1 MSHDRHSYA
10 EPALVRTTHLALEL
24 DLDFTAKVLSGT
36 ATHTLA
42 WSGPGDRLVL
52 DTRDLTILAVEG
64 AVEAAGGAANGAVS
78 GAAGEDD
85 WEPLEYSL
93 SVPDNELGSALSI
106 RTGQHER
113 VRVSYRTAPTATGL
127 QWLEPSMTAG
137 GMMPFMFSQSQAIH
151 ARSWVPVQD
160 TPSVRFSYSAHVT
173 APPELMVL
181 MSADNGTGS
190 RSADAAPTPPP
201 RSATGSYDVV
211 MPEPIPS
218 YLLAI
223 AAGDLVFE
231 PIGTRAG
238 VWAEPEMA
246 KRAATEFADTEEMMR
261 VTEALF
267 GPYRWGRYDI
277 LVLPPSFPYGGMENP
292 RMTFATPTVV
302 IGDKSLVSVVAHELA
317 HSWSGNLVTQD
328 SWDDIWLNEGFT
340 AYVEN
345 RIVEAIYGNELAVME
360 TAIKQHATVVKL
372 DPLSA
377 AELAVELP
385 GLNHRSQYHGV
396 TALGPLKGCWFLA
409 WLEERFTR
417 ETFDPFLR
425 GYFDRFAFQSI
436 NSDAF
441 VGHLREHLLDKH
453 PGVVTDAEVAA
464 WLDEPGIPAFAERAV
479 SARFEVVDEVR
490 DRWLSTGQVPEGAKH
505 WTTQEWLRFLDAA
518 PDVLTAEQLQ
528 ELDREYALTG
538 TANGEI
544 ARRWYSIVAASP
556 YTSAYDE
563 LAGFLTRVGRM
574 KLVLPVYKALVRT
587 ESGRDFASQV
597 FATARPGY
605 HPITIA
611 AVLKILGS

>member
-1 MSHDRHSYA
+1 VTHDRHSYA
-10 EPALVRTTHLALEL
+10 EPALVRTTHLELDLEL
-24 DLDFTAKVLSGT
+24 DFSAKVLAGS

-42 WSGPGDRLVL
+42 WTGAGDRLVL
-52 DTRDLTILAVEG
+52 DTRDLTVLAVEG
-64 AVEAAGGAANGAVS
+64 ATAAG
-78 GAAGEDD
+78 

-93 SVPDNELGSALSI
+93 AVPDPELGSALLI
-106 RTGQHER
+106 RTARHER

-137 GMMPFMFSQSQAIH
+137 GVMPFMFSQSQAIH

-160 TPSVRFSYSAHVT
+160 TPGVRFSYAAHVT

-181 MSADNGTGS
+181 MSADNGTTS
-190 RSADAAPTPPP
+190 R
-201 RSATGSYDVV
+201 RTGSYDVV

-231 PIGTRAG
+231 PIGDRTG

-246 KRAATEFADTEEMMR
+246 RRAATEFADTEEMMR

-267 GPYRWGRYDI
+267 GPYRWGRYDL

-340 AYVEN
+340 SYVEN
-345 RIVEAIYGNELAVME
+345 RIVEAVYGTEFAVME

-372 DPLSA
+372 DPLTP

-385 GLNHRSQYHGV
+385 GLNHRSEYHG
-396 TALGPLKGCWFLA
+396 TTSTGPLKGSWFLS
-409 WLEERFTR
+409 WLEERFSR
-417 ETFDPFLR
+417 EVFDPFLR
-425 GYFDRFAFQSI
+425 GYFDRFAFRSI
-436 NSDAF
+436 NSEDF
-441 VGHLREHLLDKH
+441 VAHLEEHLLSQH
-453 PGVVTDAEVAA
+453 PGVVTEAELAA
-464 WLDEPGIPAFAERAV
+464 WLDEAGIPAFARRAE
-479 SARFEVVDEVR
+479 SDRFEVVDRAR
-490 DRWLSTGQVPEGAKH
+490 DTWLETGELPAGASR

-518 PDVLTAEQLQ
+518 PDVLSAEQLHQ
-528 ELDREYALTG
+528 LDREFDLTG

-544 ARRWYSIVAASP
+544 ARRWYQIVAASSYEP
-556 YTSAYDE
+556 SYAE
-563 LAGFLTRVGRM
+563 LASFLTRVGRM
-574 KLVLPVYKALVRT
+574 KLVLPVYRALAGTDRA
-587 ESGRDFASQV
+587 FAAEV
-597 FATARPGY
+597 FAKARPGY
-605 HPITIA
+605 HPITTA
-611 AVLKILGS
+611 AVQKILGQ

>member
-1 MSHDRHSYA
+1 MTYDRHSYA
-10 EPALVRTTHLALEL
+10 EPALVRTTHLDLDLEL
-24 DLDFTAKVLSGT
+24 DFDEKVLAGT

-42 WSGPGDRLVL
+42 WTGTSDRLVL
-52 DTRDLTILAVEG
+52 DTRDLTVLAVEG
-64 AVEAAGGAANGAVS
+64 ATADG
-78 GAAGEDD
+78 
-85 WEPLEYSL
+85 WEPLEYSVA
-93 SVPDNELGSALSI
+93 VPDKELGAALTI
-106 RTGQHER
+106 RTPQHQR
-113 VRVSYRTAPTATGL
+113 VRISYRTAPTATGL

-137 GMMPFMFSQSQAIH
+137 GVMPFMFSQSQAIH

-160 TPSVRFSYSAHVT
+160 TPSVRFSYAAHVT

-181 MSADNGTGS
+181 MSADNGTTS
-190 RSADAAPTPPP
+190 R
-201 RSATGSYDVV
+201 RTGSYDVV

-231 PIGTRAG
+231 PIGERSG

-246 KRAATEFADTEEMMR
+246 RRAATEFADTEEMMR

-340 AYVEN
+340 SYVEN
-345 RIVEAIYGNELAVME
+345 RIVEAVYGTEFAVME

-372 DPLSA
+372 DPLTP

-385 GLNHRSQYHGV
+385 GLNHRSEYHG
-396 TALGPLKGCWFLA
+396 TTSCGPLKGSWFLS

-417 ETFDPFLR
+417 EVFDPFLR
-425 GYFDRFAFQSI
+425 GYFDRFAFRSI
-436 NSDAF
+436 NSEDF
-441 VGHLREHLLDKH
+441 VAHLREHLLEPH

-464 WLDEPGIPAFAERAV
+464 WLDEAGIPAFAARAV
-479 SARFEVVDEVR
+479 SERFEAVDEAR
-490 DRWLSTGQVPEGAKH
+490 DRWLGTGELPQGAAA

-518 PDVLTAEQLQ
+518 PDVLGAVQLQ
-528 ELDREYALTG
+528 QLDREFGLTG

-544 ARRWYSIVAASP
+544 ARRWYQIVAASS
-556 YTSAYDE
+556 YEAAYAE
-563 LAGFLTRVGRM
+563 LAGFLTNVGRM
-574 KLVLPVYKALVRT
+574 KLVLPVYRALAGTDR
-587 ESGRDFASQV
+587 EFAAEV
-597 FATARPGY
+597 FAKARPGY
-605 HPITIA
+605 HPITTA
-611 AVLKILGS
+611 AVQKILGE

>member
-1 MSHDRHSYA
+1 VTHDRHSYA
-10 EPALVRTTHLALEL
+10 EPALVRTTHLELEL
-24 DLDFTAKVLSGT
+24 DLDFAAKVLAGS

-42 WSGPGDRLVL
+42 WSGSATRLML
-52 DTRDLTILAVEG
+52 DTRDLTVLGVEG
-64 AVEAAGGAANGAVS
+64 STADG
-78 GAAGEDD
+78 
-85 WEPLEYSL
+85 WEPLEF
-93 SVPDNELGSALSI
+93 SVALPDAELGSALTI
-106 RTGQHER
+106 QTAQNER

-137 GMMPFMFSQSQAIH
+137 GVKPFMFSQSQAIH

-160 TPSVRFSYSAHVT
+160 TPGVRFSYAAHVT
-173 APPELMVL
+173 APADLMVL
-181 MSADNGTGS
+181 MSADNGTTS
-190 RSADAAPTPPP
+190 R
-201 RSATGSYDVV
+201 RTGSYNVV

-231 PIGTRAG
+231 PIGERAG

-345 RIVEAIYGNELAVME
+345 RIVEAVYGTELAVME

-372 DPLSA
+372 DPLTPI
-377 AELAVELP
+377 EQAVELP
-385 GLNHRSQYHGV
+385 GLNHRSEYHGT
-396 TALGPLKGCWFLA
+396 TALGPLKGAWFLS
-409 WLEERFTR
+409 WLEGRFGR
-417 ETFDPFLR
+417 EVFDPFLR
-425 GYFDRFAFQSI
+425 GYFDRFAFRSI
-436 NSDAF
+436 NSQDFA
-441 VGHLREHLLDKH
+441 GHLQDNLLDRH
-453 PGVVTDAEVAA
+453 PEVVTADEVAA
-464 WLDEPGIPAFAERAV
+464 WLDEPGIPVFAERAA
-479 SARFEVVDEVR
+479 SARFEAVDQER
-490 DRWLSTGQVPEGAKH
+490 DRWLATGGLPSGASH
-505 WTTQEWLRFLDAA
+505 WTPQEWLRFLDAA
-518 PDVLTAEQLQ
+518 PDVLTTSQLQ
-528 ELDREYALTG
+528 QLDREFSLTG

-544 ARRWYSIVAASP
+544 ARRWYSIVAASS
-556 YTSAYDE
+556 YTPAYDE

-574 KLVLPVYKALVRT
+574 KLVLPVYRALSKT
-587 ESGRDFASQV
+587 EAGRQFANEV
-597 FATARPGY
+597 FTTARPGY

-611 AVLKILGS
+611 AALKILN

>member
-1 MSHDRHSYA
+1 MTHDRHSYA
-10 EPALVRTTHLALEL
+10 EPALVRTTHLELDLEL
-24 DLDFTAKVLSGT
+24 DFDEKVLAGS
-36 ATHTLA
+36 ATHTLDWVGA
-42 WSGPGDRLVL
+42 GDRLVL
-52 DTRDLTILAVEG
+52 DTRDLTVLAVEG
-64 AVEAAGGAANGAVS
+64 ATADG
-78 GAAGEDD
+78 

-93 SVPDNELGSALSI
+93 AIPDLELGSALRI
-106 RTGQHER
+106 RTARHER

-137 GMMPFMFSQSQAIH
+137 GVMPFMFSQSQAIH

-160 TPSVRFSYSAHVT
+160 TPGVRFSYSAHVT

-181 MSADNGTGS
+181 MSADNGTTS
-190 RSADAAPTPPP
+190 R
-201 RSATGSYDVV
+201 RTGSYHVV

-231 PIGTRAG
+231 PIGERTG

-246 KRAATEFADTEEMMR
+246 RRAATEFADTEEMMR

-267 GPYRWGRYDI
+267 GPYRWGRYDL

-340 AYVEN
+340 SYVEN
-345 RIVEAIYGNELAVME
+345 RIVEAVYGTEFALME

-372 DPLSA
+372 DPLTP

-385 GLNHRSQYHGV
+385 GLNHGSEYHG
-396 TALGPLKGCWFLA
+396 TTSCGPLKGSWFLS
-409 WLEERFTR
+409 WLEERFSR
-417 ETFDPFLR
+417 EVFDPFLR
-425 GYFDRFAFQSI
+425 GYFDRFAFRSI
-436 NSDAF
+436 NSGDF
-441 VGHLREHLLDKH
+441 VAHLEEHLLAEH
-453 PGVVTDAEVAA
+453 PGVVTDDELAA
-464 WLDEPGIPAFAERAV
+464 WLDEPGIPAFARRAV
-479 SARFEVVDEVR
+479 SARFLVVDQAR
-490 DRWLSTGQVPEGAKH
+490 NLWLTTGELPAGAAQ

-518 PDVLTAEQLQ
+518 PDVLGATQLQ
-528 ELDREYALTG
+528 QLDREFGLTG

-544 ARRWYSIVAASP
+544 ARRWYQIVAASS
-556 YTSAYDE
+556 YESAYAD
-563 LAGFLTRVGRM
+563 LASFLTQVGRM
-574 KLVLPVYKALVRT
+574 KLVLPVYRALAGTDR
-587 ESGRDFASQV
+587 A
-597 FATARPGY
+597 FATEVFTKARPGY
-605 HPITIA
+605 HPITTA
-611 AVLKILGS
+611 AVQKILGQ

>member
-1 MSHDRHSYA
+1 MTHDRHSYA
-10 EPALVRTTHLALEL
+10 EPLLVRTTHLQLDLE
-24 DLDFTAKVLSGT
+24 LDFTAKVLTGT
-36 ATHTLA
+36 ATHTLD
-42 WSGPGDRLVL
+42 WSGSIDRLIL
-52 DTRDLTILAVEG
+52 DTRDLTVLAVEG
-64 AVEAAGGAANGAVS
+64 ETADG
-78 GAAGEDD
+78 
-85 WEPLEYSL
+85 WEPLEYGL
-93 SVPDNELGSALSI
+93 GVPDKELGSALTI
-106 RTGQHER
+106 RTARQKR

-137 GMMPFMFSQSQAIH
+137 GVMPFMFSQSQAIH

-160 TPSVRFSYSAHVT
+160 TPGVRFSYSAHVT

-181 MSADNGTGS
+181 MSADNGTTS
-190 RSADAAPTPPP
+190 R
-201 RSATGSYDVV
+201 RTGSYDVV

-231 PIGTRAG
+231 PLGERSG
-238 VWAEPEMA
+238 VWAEPAMA
-246 KRAATEFADTEEMMR
+246 GRAAQEFADTEEMMR

-345 RIVEAIYGNELAVME
+345 RIVEAVYGTEFAVME

-372 DPLSA
+372 DPLTP

-385 GLNHRSQYHGV
+385 GLNHRSEYHGT
-396 TALGPLKGCWFLA
+396 TALGPLKGTWFLA
-409 WLEERFTR
+409 WLEERFSR
-417 ETFDPFLR
+417 DVFDPFIR
-425 GYFDRFAFQSI
+425 GYFDRFAFRSI
-436 NSDAF
+436 NSDDF
-441 VGHLREHLLDKH
+441 VGHLEKHLLDPH
-453 PGVVTDAEVAA
+453 PGVVTDAEVSA
-464 WLDEPGIPAFAERAV
+464 WLEEPGIPAFAERAV
-479 SARFEVVDEVR
+479 SARFQIVDEAR
-490 DRWLSTGQVPEGAKH
+490 TQWFASGELPAGAAN

-518 PDVLTAEQLQ
+518 PDMLSPNQLQ
-528 ELDREYALTG
+528 QLDRAFGLTG

-544 ARRWYSIVAASP
+544 ARRWYQIVAASSYEP
-556 YTSAYDE
+556 AYAE
-563 LAGFLTRVGRM
+563 LAAFLTEVGRM
-574 KLVLPVYKALVRT
+574 KLVLPVYRALAGSDRA
-587 ESGRDFASQV
+587 FASEV
-597 FATARPGY
+597 FAKARPGY
-605 HPITIA
+605 HPITTA
-611 AVLKILGS
+611 AVQKILGQ

>member
-1 MSHDRHSYA
+1 MTHDRHSYA
-10 EPALVRTTHLALEL
+10 EPALVRTTHLELEL
-24 DLDFTAKVLSGT
+24 DLDFAAKVLSGT

-64 AVEAAGGAANGAVS
+64 ATADGSVDGG
-78 GAAGEDD
+78 

-93 SVPDNELGSALSI
+93 AVPDDELGSALTI
-106 RTGQHER
+106 RTRQHPR

-160 TPSVRFSYSAHVT
+160 TPSVRFSYAAHVT
-173 APPELMVL
+173 APAELMVL
-181 MSADNGTGS
+181 MSADNGTAS
-190 RSADAAPTPPP
+190 NR
-201 RSATGSYDVV
+201 TGSYDVL

-231 PIGTRAG
+231 AIGERAG

-340 AYVEN
+340 SYVEN
-345 RIVEAIYGNELAVME
+345 RIVEAVYGNELAVME
-360 TAIKQHATVVKL
+360 TAIKQHSAVLKL

-377 AELAVELP
+377 AQQAVELP
-385 GLNHRSQYHGV
+385 GLNHRSQYHG
-396 TALGPLKGCWFLA
+396 TTSLGPLKGSWFLS
-409 WLEERFTR
+409 WLENRFTR
-417 ETFDPFLR
+417 EVFDPFLR
-425 GYFDRFAFQSI
+425 GYFDRFAFRSI
-436 NSDAF
+436 NSDDFA
-441 VGHLREHLLDKH
+441 GHLQEHLLDKH
-453 PGVVTDAEVAA
+453 PGVVTDAEIAA
-464 WLDEPGIPAFAERAV
+464 WLDEPGLPRFAERAI
-479 SARFEVVDEVR
+479 SARFEIVDELR
-490 DRWLSTGQVPEGAKH
+490 ERWLTTGELPDGANR
-505 WTTQEWLRFLDAA
+505 WTTHEWLRFLDAA
-518 PDVLTAEQLQ
+518 PDVLDASQLKQ
-528 ELDREYALTG
+528 LDNEFALTG

-544 ARRWYSIVAASP
+544 ARRWYSIVAASSYSP
-556 YTSAYDE
+556 AYDE
-563 LAGFLTRVGRM
+563 LARFLTRVGRM
-574 KLVLPVYKALVRT
+574 KLVLPVYKALVST
-587 ESGRDFASQV
+587 DAGRAFAVQV
-597 FATARPGY
+597 FETAKPGY

-611 AVLKILGS
+611 AVQKILGNLPQSEVRP

>member
-36 ATHTLA
+36 ATHTLV

-64 AVEAAGGAANGAVS
+64 AVEGETAAV
-78 GAAGEDD
+78 EE

-93 SVPDNELGSALSI
+93 AVPDVELGSALTI
-106 RTGQHER
+106 RTGQHGR

-137 GMMPFMFSQSQAIH
+137 GMIPFMFSQSQAIH

-160 TPSVRFSYSAHVT
+160 TPSVRFSYAAHVT
-173 APPELMVL
+173 APPEVMVL
-181 MSADNGTGS
+181 MSADNGTES
-190 RSADAAPTPPP
+190 R
-201 RSATGSYDVV
+201 RTGSYDVV

-231 PIGTRAG
+231 PIGERAG

-246 KRAATEFADTEEMMR
+246 KRAATEFSDTEEMMR

-340 AYVEN
+340 SYVEN
-345 RIVEAIYGNELAVME
+345 RIVEAVYGNELAVME
-360 TAIKQHATVVKL
+360 TAIKQHSTVVKL
-372 DPLSA
+372 DPLSP

-385 GLNHRSQYHGV
+385 GLNHRSQYHGT
-396 TALGPLKGCWFLA
+396 TALGPLKGSWFLA
-409 WLEERFTR
+409 WLEGRFTR
-417 ETFDPFLR
+417 VTFDPFLR
-425 GYFDRFAFQSI
+425 GYFDRFAFRSI
-436 NSDAF
+436 NSEDF
-441 VGHLREHLLDKH
+441 TGHLQEHLLDQH
-453 PGVVTDAEVAA
+453 PGVVTAAEVSA
-464 WLDEPGIPAFAERAV
+464 WLDAPGIPAFAERAV

-490 DRWLSTGQVPEGAKH
+490 ERWLSTGEVPAGAKR

-518 PDVLTAEQLQ
+518 PDVLTTSQLQ
-528 ELDREYALTG
+528 QLDREFALTG
-538 TANGEI
+538 IANGEI
-544 ARRWYSIVAASP
+544 ARRWYSIVAAST
-556 YTSAYDE
+556 YTPAYDE

-574 KLVLPVYKALVRT
+574 KLVLPVYKALVGT
-587 ESGRDFASQV
+587 ESGRELASQV

-611 AVLKILGS
+611 AVLKILGT

>member
-1 MSHDRHSYA
+1 MTHDRHSYA
-10 EPALVRTTHLALEL
+10 EPALVRTTHLELEL
-24 DLDFTAKVLSGT
+24 DLDFSAKVLAGT

-52 DTRDLTILAVEG
+52 DTRDLTVLAVEG
-64 AVEAAGGAANGAVS
+64 AADG
-78 GAAGEDD
+78 D

-93 SVPDNELGSALSI
+93 SVPDDELGSALTI
-106 RTGQHER
+106 RTQQHDR

-137 GMMPFMFSQSQAIH
+137 GVLPFMFSQSQAIH

-160 TPSVRFSYSAHVT
+160 TPSVRFSYAAHVT

-181 MSADNGTGS
+181 MSADNGTTS
-190 RSADAAPTPPP
+190 R
-201 RSATGSYDVV
+201 RTGSYDVV

-231 PIGTRAG
+231 RIGDRSG

-246 KRAATEFADTEEMMR
+246 KRAAAEFADTEQMMR

-302 IGDKSLVSVVAHELA
+302 IGDKSLVNVVAHELA

-340 AYVEN
+340 SYVEN
-345 RIVEAIYGNELAVME
+345 RIVEAVYGTELAVME
-360 TAIKQHATVVKL
+360 TAIKQHSTVTKL
-372 DPLSA
+372 DPLSL
-377 AELAVELP
+377 AEQAVELP
-385 GLNHRSQYHGV
+385 GLNHGTEYHG
-396 TALGPLKGCWFLA
+396 TSGLGPLKGAWFLS

-417 ETFDPFLR
+417 EVFDPFLR
-425 GYFDRFAFQSI
+425 GYFDRFAFRSI
-436 NSDAF
+436 NSEDFA
-441 VGHLREHLLDKH
+441 GHLQEQLLDRH
-453 PGVVTDAEVAA
+453 PGVVTAEEIAA
-464 WLDEPGIPAFAERAV
+464 WLDQPGIPQFAERAD
-479 SARFEVVDEVR
+479 SARFQLVDELR
-490 DRWLSTGQVPEGAKH
+490 RRWLTSGELPAGAKQ

-518 PDVLTAEQLQ
+518 PDVLTADQLQ
-528 ELDREYALTG
+528 QLDREFGLTG

-544 ARRWYSIVAASP
+544 ARRWYSLVAASS
-556 YTSAYDE
+556 YTPAYEE
-563 LAGFLTRVGRM
+563 LASFLTRVGRM
-574 KLVLPVYKALVRT
+574 KLVLPVYRALADT
-587 ESGRDFASQV
+587 PAGKDFALQV
-597 FATARPGY
+597 FTSARPGY
-605 HPITIA
+605 HPITTA
-611 AVLKILGS
+611 AVQKILGT

>member
-1 MSHDRHSYA
+1 VTHDRHSYA
-10 EPALVRTTHLALEL
+10 EPALVRTTHLALEI

-52 DTRDLTILAVEG
+52 DTRDLTVLAVEG
-64 AVEAAGGAANGAVS
+64 AVEG
-78 GAAGEDD
+78 D

-93 SVPDNELGSALSI
+93 AVPDSELGSALTI
-106 RTGQHER
+106 RTGQHKQ

-127 QWLEPSMTAG
+127 QWLEPEMTAG
-137 GMMPFMFSQSQAIH
+137 GVMPFMFSQSQHIH

-181 MSADNGTGS
+181 MSADNGTES
-190 RSADAAPTPPP
+190 R
-201 RSATGSYDVV
+201 RIGSYDVV

-231 PIGTRAG
+231 PIGTRTG

-246 KRAATEFADTEEMMR
+246 KRAAGEFSDIEEMMR

-302 IGDKSLVSVVAHELA
+302 IGDKSLVNVVAHELA

-340 AYVEN
+340 AYVEY
-345 RIVEAIYGNELAVME
+345 RIVEAVYGNELAVME
-360 TAIKQHATVVKL
+360 TAIKQHATVLKL

-377 AELAVELP
+377 AEQAVELP
-385 GLNHRSQYHGV
+385 GLNHRSQYHG
-396 TALGPLKGCWFLA
+396 TTGLGPLKGCWFLT
-409 WLEERFTR
+409 WLEERYTR
-417 ETFDPFLR
+417 EIFDPFLR

-436 NSDAF
+436 NSDDF
-441 VGHLREHLLDKH
+441 VEHLQEQLLDKH
-453 PGVVTDAEVAA
+453 PGVVTAAELAA

-479 SARFEVVDEVR
+479 SARFELVDESR
-490 DRWLSTGQVPEGAKH
+490 ERWLSTGEVPEGAKQ

-528 ELDREYALTG
+528 QLDREFSLTG

-544 ARRWYSIVAASP
+544 ARRWYSIVAASTYAP
-556 YTSAYDE
+556 AYGE

-587 ESGRDFASQV
+587 ESGRELASQV
-597 FATARPGY
+597 FATAQPGY

-611 AVLKILGS
+611 AVRKILTS

>member
-1 MSHDRHSYA
+1 MTHDRHSFA
-10 EPALVRTTHLALEL
+10 EPLQVRTTHLDL
-24 DLDFTAKVLSGT
+24 DVELDFTAQVLSGT
-36 ATHTLA
+36 ATHTLE
-42 WSGPGDRLVL
+42 WSGSGDRLVL
-52 DTRDLTILAVEG
+52 DTRDLTVLAVE
-64 AVEAAGGAANGAVS
+64 AESDGG
-78 GAAGEDD
+78 

-93 SVPDNELGSALSI
+93 AVPDKELGSALTI
-106 RTGQHER
+106 RTSRQER

-137 GMMPFMFSQSQAIH
+137 GVMPFMFSQSQAIH

-160 TPSVRFSYSAHVT
+160 TPGVRFSYAAHVT

-181 MSADNGTGS
+181 MSADNGTTS
-190 RSADAAPTPPP
+190 R
-201 RSATGSYDVV
+201 RTGSYDVV

-231 PIGTRAG
+231 PLGGRSG
-238 VWAEPEMA
+238 VWAEPAMA
-246 KRAATEFADTEEMMR
+246 GRAAQEFADTEEMMR

-267 GPYRWGRYDI
+267 GPYRWGRYDL

-345 RIVEAIYGNELAVME
+345 RIVEAVYGTEFAMME

-372 DPLSA
+372 DPLTP

-385 GLNHRSQYHGV
+385 GLNHRSEYHG
-396 TALGPLKGCWFLA
+396 TTSLGPLKGSWFLA
-409 WLEERFTR
+409 WLEERFSR
-417 ETFDPFLR
+417 EVFDPFIR
-425 GYFDRFAFQSI
+425 GYFDRFAFRSI
-436 NSDAF
+436 NSDDF
-441 VGHLREHLLDKH
+441 VGHLHEHLLDPH
-453 PGVVTDAEVAA
+453 PGVVTEVELAA
-464 WLDEPGIPAFAERAV
+464 WLDEPGIPAFAERAT
-479 SARFEVVDEVR
+479 SARFQVVDQARAE
-490 DRWLSTGQVPEGAKH
+490 WLASGELPAGAGS

-518 PDVLTAEQLQ
+518 PDMLSPEQLQ
-528 ELDREYALTG
+528 QLDRAFGLTG

-544 ARRWYSIVAASP
+544 ARRWYQIVAASSYEP
-556 YTSAYDE
+556 AYAE
-563 LAGFLTRVGRM
+563 LAAFLTEVGRM
-574 KLVLPVYKALVRT
+574 KLVLPVYRALAGSDRA
-587 ESGRDFASQV
+587 FASEV
-597 FATARPGY
+597 FAKARPGY
-605 HPITIA
+605 HPITTA
-611 AVLKILGS
+611 AVQKILGQ

>member
-64 AVEAAGGAANGAVS
+64 AVETVEG
-78 GAAGEDD
+78 D

-93 SVPDNELGSALSI
+93 SVPDNELGSALTI

-160 TPSVRFSYSAHVT
+160 SPSVRFSYSAHVT

-181 MSADNGTGS
+181 MSADNGTES
-190 RSADAAPTPPP
+190 R
-201 RSATGSYDVV
+201 RTGSYDVV

-246 KRAATEFADTEEMMR
+246 KRAATEFSDTEEMMR

-317 HSWSGNLVTQD
+317 HSWSGNLVTQE

-340 AYVEN
+340 EYVEN
-345 RIVEAIYGNELAVME
+345 RVVEAVYGTELAVME

-377 AELAVELP
+377 AEQAVELP
-385 GLNHRSQYHGV
+385 GLNHRSQYHG
-396 TALGPLKGCWFLA
+396 TTGLGPLKGRWFLA
-409 WLEERFTR
+409 WLEGRFTR
-417 ETFDPFLR
+417 EVFDPFLR

-436 NSDAF
+436 NSEDFA
-441 VGHLREHLLDKH
+441 GHLREHLLDQR
-453 PGVVTDAEVAA
+453 PGVVTAAEVAA

-479 SARFEVVDEVR
+479 SARFEVVDGAR

-528 ELDREYALTG
+528 QLDREYALTG

-544 ARRWYSIVAASP
+544 ARRWYSIVAASTYSP
-556 YTSAYDE
+556 AYDE
-563 LAGFLTRVGRM
+563 LASFLTRVGRM

-587 ESGRDFASQV
+587 ESGREFASQV

-605 HPITIA
+605 HPITIS
-611 AVLKILGS
+611 AVLKILRR

>member
-10 EPALVRTTHLALEL
+10 EPALVRTTHLELAL
-24 DLDFTAKVLSGT
+24 DLDFDAKVLAGT

-64 AVEAAGGAANGAVS
+64 AADGDEWV
-78 GAAGEDD
+78 
-85 WEPLEYSL
+85 PLEYSL
-93 SVPDNELGSALSI
+93 AVSDNELGSALTV
-106 RTGQHER
+106 RTRGHER

-160 TPSVRFSYSAHVT
+160 TPGVRFSYAAHVT

-181 MSADNGTGS
+181 MSADNGTAS
-190 RSADAAPTPPP
+190 R
-201 RSATGSYDVV
+201 RTGSFDVV

-231 PIGTRAG
+231 PIGEHSG

-246 KRAATEFADTEEMMR
+246 KRAATEFCDTEEMMR

-340 AYVEN
+340 SYVEN
-345 RIVEAIYGNELAVME
+345 RIVEAVYGNELAVME
-360 TAIKQHATVVKL
+360 TAIKQHATVIKL
-372 DPLSA
+372 DPLSP
-377 AELAVELP
+377 AEQAVELP
-385 GLNHRSQYHGV
+385 GLNHRSQYHG
-396 TALGPLKGCWFLA
+396 TSGLGPLKGAWFLS

-425 GYFDRFAFQSI
+425 GYFDRFAFRSI
-436 NSDAF
+436 NSEDF
-441 VGHLREHLLDKH
+441 VRHLQEQLLDKH
-453 PGVVTDAEVAA
+453 PGTVTEAEVAA
-464 WLDEPGIPAFAERAV
+464 WLAEPGIPAFAERAV
-479 SARFEVVDEVR
+479 SARFEVVDELR
-490 DRWLSTGQVPEGAKH
+490 ERWLTTGELPDGAKH

-518 PDVLTAEQLQ
+518 PDVLTAAQLQ
-528 ELDREYALTG
+528 QLDREYALTG

-544 ARRWYSIVAASP
+544 ARRWYSIVAASA
-556 YTSAYDE
+556 YTPAYEE
-563 LAGFLTRVGRM
+563 LADFLTRVGRM
-574 KLVLPVYKALVRT
+574 KLILPVYKALAT
-587 ESGRDFASQV
+587 TQPGHDFATHLFSK
-597 FATARPGY
+597 ARPGY
-605 HPITIA
+605 HPITTA

>member
-1 MSHDRHSYA
+1 MTHDRHSYA
-10 EPALVRTTHLALEL
+10 EPQLVRTTHLEL
-24 DLDFTAKVLSGT
+24 DLELDFTAQVLTGT

-42 WSGPGDRLVL
+42 WAGSSDRLIL
-52 DTRDLTILAVEG
+52 DTRDLTVLAVEG
-64 AVEAAGGAANGAVS
+64 ETADG
-78 GAAGEDD
+78 

-93 SVPDNELGSALSI
+93 AVPDKELGSALTI
-106 RTGQHER
+106 RTARQER

-137 GMMPFMFSQSQAIH
+137 GVMPFMFSQSQAIH

-160 TPSVRFSYSAHVT
+160 TPGVRFSYAAHVT

-181 MSADNGTGS
+181 MSADNGTTS
-190 RSADAAPTPPP
+190 R
-201 RSATGSYDVV
+201 RTGSYDVV

-231 PIGTRAG
+231 PLGERSG
-238 VWAEPEMA
+238 VWAEPAMA
-246 KRAATEFADTEEMMR
+246 GRAAQEFADTEEMMR

-345 RIVEAIYGNELAVME
+345 RIVEAVYGTEFAVME

-372 DPLSA
+372 DPLTP

-385 GLNHRSQYHGV
+385 GLNHRSEYHGT
-396 TALGPLKGCWFLA
+396 TALGPLKGTWFLA
-409 WLEERFTR
+409 WLEERFSR
-417 ETFDPFLR
+417 EVFDPFIR
-425 GYFDRFAFQSI
+425 GYFDGFAFRSI
-436 NSDAF
+436 NSDDF
-441 VGHLREHLLDKH
+441 VSHLQKHLLDPH
-453 PGVVTDAEVAA
+453 PGVVTDAELSA
-464 WLDEPGIPAFAERAV
+464 WLEQPGIPAFAERAA
-479 SARFEVVDEVR
+479 SARFQIVDEAR
-490 DRWLSTGQVPEGAKH
+490 TLWFSSGELPAGAAN

-518 PDVLTAEQLQ
+518 PDMLSPNQLQ
-528 ELDREYALTG
+528 QLDRAFGLTG

-544 ARRWYSIVAASP
+544 ARRWYQIVAASSYEP
-556 YTSAYDE
+556 AYAE
-563 LAGFLTRVGRM
+563 LAAFLTEVGRM
-574 KLVLPVYKALVRT
+574 KLVLPVYRALAGSDRA
-587 ESGRDFASQV
+587 FASEV
-597 FATARPGY
+597 FAKARPGY
-605 HPITIA
+605 HPITTA
-611 AVLKILGS
+611 AVQKILGQ

>member
-1 MSHDRHSYA
+1 MTHDRHSYA
-10 EPALVRTTHLALEL
+10 EPAMVRTTHLEL
-24 DLDFTAKVLSGT
+24 DVELDFGAKVLAGT

-42 WSGPGDRLVL
+42 WSGAGAGDRFIL
-52 DTRDLTILAVEG
+52 DTRDLTVLAVEG
-64 AVEAAGGAANGAVS
+64 AISGG
-78 GAAGEDD
+78 

-93 SVPDNELGSALSI
+93 ALPDQELGSALTI
-106 RTGQHER
+106 RTAQHER

-137 GMMPFMFSQSQAIH
+137 GVMPFMFSQSQAIH

-160 TPSVRFSYSAHVT
+160 TPSVRFSYAAHVT

-181 MSADNGTGS
+181 MSADNGTTS
-190 RSADAAPTPPP
+190 R
-201 RSATGSYDVV
+201 RTGSYDVV

-231 PIGTRAG
+231 PIGQRSG

-246 KRAATEFADTEEMMR
+246 RRAATEFADTEEMMR
-261 VTEALF
+261 VTEELF
-267 GPYRWGRYDI
+267 GPYRWGRYDL

-340 AYVEN
+340 SYVEN
-345 RIVEAIYGNELAVME
+345 RIVEAVYGTEFAVME

-372 DPLSA
+372 DPLTP

-385 GLNHRSQYHGV
+385 GLNHGTEYHG
-396 TALGPLKGCWFLA
+396 TTSTGPLKGSWFLS
-409 WLEERFTR
+409 WLEERFSR
-417 ETFDPFLR
+417 EVFDPFLR
-425 GYFDRFAFQSI
+425 GYFDRFAFRSI
-436 NSDAF
+436 NSDDF
-441 VGHLREHLLDKH
+441 VAHLREHLLEPH

-464 WLDEPGIPAFAERAV
+464 WLDEPGIPSFARRAV
-479 SARFEVVDEVR
+479 SERFQVVDGAR
-490 DRWLSTGQVPEGAKH
+490 NRWLTTGELPAGAED

-518 PDVLTAEQLQ
+518 PDVLSPLLLQ
-528 ELDREYALTG
+528 QLDRAFGLTG

-544 ARRWYSIVAASP
+544 ARRWYQIVAASS
-556 YTSAYDE
+556 YEASYAE
-563 LAGFLTRVGRM
+563 LAEFLTNVGRM
-574 KLVLPVYKALVRT
+574 KLVLPVYHALAGTDRA
-587 ESGRDFASQV
+587 FAAEV
-597 FATARPGY
+597 FAKARPGY
-605 HPITIA
+605 HPITTA
-611 AVLKILGS
+611 AVQKILGQ

>member
-1 MSHDRHSYA
+1 MTHDRHSYA
-10 EPALVRTTHLALEL
+10 EPLLVRTTHLEL
-24 DLDFTAKVLSGT
+24 DLELDFTAKVLTGT
-36 ATHTLA
+36 ATHTLD
-42 WSGPGDRLVL
+42 WTGSSDRLIL
-52 DTRDLTILAVEG
+52 DTRDLTVLAVEG
-64 AVEAAGGAANGAVS
+64 QTVDTETADG
-78 GAAGEDD
+78 

-93 SVPDNELGSALSI
+93 AVPDKELGSALTI
-106 RTGQHER
+106 RTARQER
-113 VRVSYRTAPTATGL
+113 IRVSYRTAPTATGL

-137 GMMPFMFSQSQAIH
+137 GVMPFMFSQSQAIH

-160 TPSVRFSYSAHVT
+160 TPGVRFSYSAHVT

-181 MSADNGTGS
+181 MSADNGTTS
-190 RSADAAPTPPP
+190 R
-201 RSATGSYDVV
+201 RTGSYDVV

-231 PIGTRAG
+231 PLGERSG
-238 VWAEPEMA
+238 VWAEPAMA
-246 KRAATEFADTEEMMR
+246 GRAAQEFADTEEMMR

-345 RIVEAIYGNELAVME
+345 RIVEAVYGTEFAVME

-372 DPLSA
+372 DPLTP

-385 GLNHRSQYHGV
+385 GLNHRSEYHGT
-396 TALGPLKGCWFLA
+396 TALGPLKGTWFLA
-409 WLEERFTR
+409 WLEERFSR
-417 ETFDPFLR
+417 DVFDAFIR
-425 GYFDRFAFQSI
+425 GYFDRFAFRSI
-436 NSDAF
+436 NSDDF
-441 VGHLREHLLDKH
+441 VGHLEKHLLDAH
-453 PGVVTDAEVAA
+453 PGVVTDAELSA
-464 WLDEPGIPAFAERAV
+464 WLEQPGIPAFAERAV
-479 SARFEVVDEVR
+479 SARFQIVDEAR
-490 DRWLSTGQVPEGAKH
+490 TQWFASGELPAGAEN

-518 PDVLTAEQLQ
+518 PDMLSPNQLQ
-528 ELDREYALTG
+528 QLDRAFGLTG

-544 ARRWYSIVAASP
+544 ARRWYQIVAASSYEP
-556 YTSAYDE
+556 AYAE
-563 LAGFLTRVGRM
+563 LAAFLTEVGRM
-574 KLVLPVYKALVRT
+574 KLVLPVYRALAGSDRA
-587 ESGRDFASQV
+587 FASEV
-597 FATARPGY
+597 FAKARPGY
-605 HPITIA
+605 HPITTA
-611 AVLKILGS
+611 AVQKILGQ

>member
-1 MSHDRHSYA
+1 VSHDRHSYA
-10 EPALVRTTHLALEL
+10 EPALVRTTHLALEI

-64 AVEAAGGAANGAVS
+64 ADGDE
-78 GAAGEDD
+78 

-93 SVPDNELGSALSI
+93 SVPDDELGSALTI
-106 RTGQHER
+106 RTGQNER

-137 GMMPFMFSQSQAIH
+137 GMLPFMFSQSQAIH

-181 MSADNGTGS
+181 MSADNGTES
-190 RSADAAPTPPP
+190 R
-201 RSATGSYDVV
+201 RTGSYDVV

-267 GPYRWGRYDI
+267 GPYRWGRYDV

-302 IGDKSLVSVVAHELA
+302 IGDKSLVSVIAHELA

-340 AYVEN
+340 SYVEN
-345 RIVEAIYGNELAVME
+345 RIVEAVYGNEFAVME
-360 TAIKQHATVVKL
+360 TAIKQHSTVVKL
-372 DPLSA
+372 DPLSEVA
-377 AELAVELP
+377 QAVELP
-385 GLNHRSQYHGV
+385 GLNHRSQYHG
-396 TALGPLKGCWFLA
+396 TTGLGPLKGSWFLA

-425 GYFDRFAFQSI
+425 GYFDRFAFRSI
-436 NSDAF
+436 NSDDFA
-441 VGHLREHLLDKH
+441 GHLQEQLLDKN
-453 PGVVTDAEVAA
+453 PGSVTDAELAA

-479 SARFEVVDEVR
+479 SARFEIVDEAR
-490 DRWLSTGQVPEGAKH
+490 DRWLATGELPDGAKR
-505 WTTQEWLRFLDAA
+505 WTTQEWLRFLETA
-518 PDVLTAEQLQ
+518 PDQLPAEKLQ
-528 ELDREYALTG
+528 ELDREFALTG

-544 ARRWYSIVAASP
+544 ARRWYSIVAASN
-556 YTSAYDE
+556 YTPAYDE

-574 KLVLPVYKALVRT
+574 KLVLPVYRALVGSET
-587 ESGRDFASQV
+587 GREFAHQV
-597 FATARPGY
+597 FAAARPGY

-611 AVLKILGS
+611 AVLKILGR